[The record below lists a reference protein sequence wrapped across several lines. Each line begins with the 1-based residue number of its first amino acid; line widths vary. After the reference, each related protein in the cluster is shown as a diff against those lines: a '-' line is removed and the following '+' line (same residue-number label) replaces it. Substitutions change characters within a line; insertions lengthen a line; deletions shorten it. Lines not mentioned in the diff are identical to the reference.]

1 MQFLSVLLLLLLLL
15 LLLFIET
22 FIMPL
27 SHYAQR
33 LENHTFAT

>member
-1 MQFLSVLLLLLLLL
+1 MQFLSVLLLLL

-27 SHYAQR
+27 SHYPQR